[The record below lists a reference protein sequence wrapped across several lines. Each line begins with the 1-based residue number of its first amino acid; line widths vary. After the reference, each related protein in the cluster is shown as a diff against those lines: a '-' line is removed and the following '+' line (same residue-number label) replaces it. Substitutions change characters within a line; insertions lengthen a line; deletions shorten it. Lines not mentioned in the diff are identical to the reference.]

1 MQRRFLG
8 GFVSL
13 SSETIDKDVDSSRE
27 EFQSEFAKKLNFKA
41 GHHFSYEDLQRLR
54 AENTNLLR
62 KINNSRNK
70 KSKIDNLEVEIKLL
84 RYQLELFWLLSKPV
98 LLIFAP
104 NKFYLPILKQKIK

>member
-84 RYQLELFWLLSKPV
+84 RYQ
-98 LLIFAP
+98 IGI
-104 NKFYLPILKQKIK
+104 ILVII